1 MDNPK
6 LNGKKTYEYVFDY
19 FSDQILSGE
28 LKLNDKIPTEREI
41 TEKLGVSRNSIREVM
56 HMLEITG
63 LIECLQGSGNYVRCD
78 PMEYMM
84 KSVNM
89 VMALMEI
96 DYSEIFHIRTGYEY
110 AAIRLAIDAAT
121 AEELEEL
128 HQILLQMDQPMSSK
142 ESAKL
147 DVKFHHTL
155 VSASHNRMLIL
166 YNSMLDKLMG
176 EFIENFRTKIL
187 MNRMR
192 AELLRR
198 SHWGIYN
205 ALLKKDLPEA
215 MKAFD
220 KHFRIVED
228 QLQKLLQK
236 EPE

>member
-41 TEKLGVSRNSIREVM
+41 AEKLGVSRNSIREVM

-205 ALLKKDLPEA
+205 ALIKKDLPEA

-220 KHFRIVED
+220 KHFRLVED